1 MTTIGTWWMW
11 IGFVAFILLMLGLDL
26 YAFGGRRA
34 HRVSTR
40 EALAWSSLWI
50 ILALS
55 FNMLL
60 WIYLHDTA
68 GPAIANARSLEFF
81 TGYLLEKSLSIDNMF
96 IFLMIFNFFAVPIEY
111 QRRVLV
117 YGVLGAIIL
126 RTIVILFGSWLL
138 KEFHW
143 ILYFFG
149 GFLIFTG
156 IKMLIFA
163 NKESDLNDNY
173 LLNWMRKHLPLTKG
187 FVKEKFLVLQGGKWI
202 FTPLF
207 LVLILIEFSDLIFA
221 VDSVPAVFAITN
233 DPFIVW
239 TSNIFAILG
248 LRALFFLLSNMA
260 NQFHLLKYGLAVILT
275 FIGFK
280 MLIMDIYHIPIG
292 VALLVVGI
300 ILAISVFGSLYTR
313 RA

>member
-1 MTTIGTWWMW
+1 L
-11 IGFVAFILLMLGLDL
+11 AFILFMLGLDL
-26 YAFGGRRA
+26 YAFGAGRA

-50 ILALS
+50 VLALS

-60 WIYLHDTA
+60 WVYLHDTA
-68 GPAIANARSLEFF
+68 GTAIADARSLEFF
-81 TGYLLEKSLSIDNMF
+81 TGYLLEKSLSVDNMF
-96 IFLMIFNFFAVPIEY
+96 IFLMIFNFFAVPVEY

-117 YGVLGAIIL
+117 FGVLGAIVL

-138 KEFHW
+138 REFHW

-149 GFLIFTG
+149 IFLVFTG
-156 IKMLIFA
+156 IKMLVFA
-163 NKESDLNDNY
+163 NKEADLNDNY
-173 LLNWMRKHLPLTKG
+173 LLNWLKKHLPLTKE
-187 FVKEKFLVLQGGKWI
+187 FVKEKFIVFQEGKWI

-207 LVLILIEFSDLIFA
+207 LVLVLIEVSDLIFA
-221 VDSVPAVFAITN
+221 VDSVPAVFAVTS

-260 NQFHLLKYGLAVILT
+260 DRFHLLKYGLAVILA
-275 FIGFK
+275 FIGLK
-280 MLIMDIYHIPIG
+280 MLIVDIYPIPISI
-292 VALLVVGI
+292 ALLFVGI
-300 ILAISVFGSLYTR
+300 VLTLSVVGSLYIKPKR
-313 RA
+313 